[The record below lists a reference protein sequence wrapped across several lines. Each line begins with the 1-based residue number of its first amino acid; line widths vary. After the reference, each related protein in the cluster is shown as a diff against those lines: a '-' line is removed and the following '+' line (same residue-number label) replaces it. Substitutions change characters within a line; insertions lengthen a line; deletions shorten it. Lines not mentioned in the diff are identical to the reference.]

1 MHLNFNFYKGHNMS
15 NQILANENSI
25 NKNKSI
31 QNKETSI
38 NEKVE
43 MNGLLQRIANGEA
56 GVVLEELL

>member
-1 MHLNFNFYKGHNMS
+1 MS